1 MHDNGEPLRSR
12 TKRIALRVMRLVD
25 ELPTKPSVR
34 AIGHQLI
41 RSGTS
46 PGANYRSACRS
57 RSVAEFCSKLGIVE
71 EELDE
76 SIYWMEL
83 LIEGGH
89 IKPQLLEP
97 LIEEANELLSMT
109 VASLKTARKKK

>member
-1 MHDNGEPLRSR
+1 MTERGEPLRSR
-12 TKRIALRVMRLVD
+12 TKPFALRVMRLVD
-25 ELPTKPSVR
+25 ELPAKPSVR

-46 PGANYRSACRS
+46 PDANYRSACRS

-89 IKPQLLEP
+89 IKGQLAP